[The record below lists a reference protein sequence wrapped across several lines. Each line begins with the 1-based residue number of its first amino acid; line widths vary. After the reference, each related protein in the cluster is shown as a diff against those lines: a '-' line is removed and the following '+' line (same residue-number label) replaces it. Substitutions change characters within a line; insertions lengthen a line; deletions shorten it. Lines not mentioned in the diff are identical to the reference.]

1 MLLEAAG
8 ERLPCLN
15 CISLPCQDLNCQE
28 EEDPMNKLKG
38 QKIVSCRI
46 CKGDHW
52 TTRCPYKDTLGPM
65 QKELAEQL
73 GLSTGEKEKLPG
85 GARTLGYGWQA
96 WGLGGGVGVEHRN
109 CVRLWESWVLTWGLD
124 RTTTVGGYYL
134 PHSSKAVATAHV
146 GLCERLQVGALLVA
160 PPVSLSG
167 FVRASSEHCCRCKDI
182 ASSEGRR
189 LFSQCVCPDWSLLCW
204 RTCAHTHT
212 HTHTLEFYTCDS
224 CAQPLVTCPRDG
236 NLGAVATLCTVLVC
250 VRLGIFSP
258 CILSLFLC
266 C

>member
-1 MLLEAAG
+1 
-8 ERLPCLN
+8 
-15 CISLPCQDLNCQE
+15 
-28 EEDPMNKLKG
+28 MNKLKG

-96 WGLGGGVGVEHRN
+96 WGLRGGVGVEHRN

-189 LFSQCVCPDWSLLCW
+189 LFSQCVCPDWSLLCL
-204 RTCAHTHT
+204 RTCACARTHTHTHTHSLSLSVSVLTGACCVGARVHTHT
-212 HTHTLEFYTCDS
+212 HTHTHWS
-224 CAQPLVTCPRDG
+224 SILVTRVRSHLSPVPGTGTWGLLLPC
-236 NLGAVATLCTVLVC
+236 VLSWC
-250 VRLGIFSP
+250 V
-258 CILSLFLC
+258 
-266 C
+266 